1 MESLED
7 FLLDNDFEKFQI
19 QESFATYNYYTKKD
33 VEVRC
38 IISSNFKNAPKHYFS
53 NITEEYNNQNKR
65 NKDTNT
71 KSKKNYLSSKFKS
84 L

>member
-33 VEVRC
+33 V
-38 IISSNFKNAPKHYFS
+38 
-53 NITEEYNNQNKR
+53 
-65 NKDTNT
+65 
-71 KSKKNYLSSKFKS
+71 
-84 L
+84 

>member
-19 QESFATYNYYTKKD
+19 QESFATYNYYTKKN
-33 VEVRC
+33 VEVRY

-65 NKDTNT
+65 IIWIKDYEWNNER
-71 KSKKNYLSSKFKS
+71 KRN
-84 L
+84 